1 MAARKVL
8 VVTLCFVSV
17 VGGDT
22 SLLPYSLSHY
32 RELGVESFH
41 VIRHV
46 ESRADPTLGPS
57 VEVMRKAGYDFAE
70 VCVAPWHE
78 DLNAALIRKQMS
90 AWPDDWWIVAD
101 LDEFHVYDRSPTEVA
116 AYCEEH
122 GFDFVEGAFLD
133 RVSVDGRLTG
143 PLPYG
148 EEPLWRQ
155 YPLAGQLTLGLL
167 DGRPT
172 KVTLARGSV
181 ELDLGQH
188 YAWTGRGVPVEE
200 IYAQVHHFKW
210 TASAQ
215 PRLPGGWQPIRR
227 ASGASCTGRS
237 SGSRSGSSIIWR
249 RTAAGSTWAT
259 PGSASRAAPSTTRTT
274 PAGRTRGPRCAA
286 GSART
291 TLPAGR
297 NGVPP
302 RRPWSRAATRCRRA
316 PRGGESGGGT
326 PVTPS
331 PGRRPAGTGR

>member
-1 MAARKVL
+1 MG
-8 VVTLCFVSV
+8 VTLRFVSV
-17 VGGDT
+17 VGGDI
-22 SLLPYSLSHY
+22 SLLPYSLNHY

-57 VEVMRKAGYDFAE
+57 VEMMREAGHEFADI
-70 VCVAPWHE
+70 CVAPWHE

-101 LDEFHVYDRSPTEVA
+101 LDEFHVYDRSPAEVA

-133 RVSVDGRLTG
+133 RVSADGRLTG
-143 PLPYG
+143 PLPHG
-148 EEPLWRQ
+148 GEPLWGQ

-172 KVTLARGSV
+172 KVTLARGTV

-210 TASAQ
+210 TASAR
-215 PRLPGGWQPIRR
+215 PRLTRR
-227 ASGASCTGRS
+227 VAAYS
-237 SGSRSGSSIIWR
+237 SGEWRLLHRSIVGESQRFLDHLGKNGGRIDVDDPGFRFAHCSLDYTDYPGWEDTGPALRHRFRAYDASRREKR
-249 RTAAGSTWAT
+249 RTAE
-259 PGSASRAAPSTTRTT
+259 AA
-274 PAGRTRGPRCAA
+274 
-286 GSART
+286 
-291 TLPAGR
+291 LD
-297 NGVPP
+297 
-302 RRPWSRAATRCRRA
+302 
-316 PRGGESGGGT
+316 
-326 PVTPS
+326 
-331 PGRRPAGTGR
+331 